1 MEEFVDIANGFIN
14 AGQYREAI
22 FFANKTIE
30 KYPDFSEAYEYRGIA
45 RYILLEIDDAYA
57 DLTRAIE
64 LDPGNHKAFASRSN
78 LNAYKEKYEEALSD
92 CEKAIQLEP
101 ANLNYKNQ
109 EAELYMIRKDYE
121 KCISSTSY
129 VLNFLPADYTALWF
143 KANAL
148 AGLKRHKEA
157 VEVFTII
164 LNNFMHTEGLYNNIA
179 FSQIYTNEWKEAKK
193 NFQAAIRLNP
203 AWAYPW
209 DNLGYVYYLE
219 KNYDEALKLINKS
232 ILLDPSNSWAYK
244 SRAIVYLAT
253 GKRTE
258 AKSDLLRANELG
270 YSRIYDEEVNE
281 LLSKE
286 FNEH

>member
-78 LNAYKEKYEEALSD
+78 LNAYKEKNEEALSD

>member
-1 MEEFVDIANGFIN
+1 MEDFVDIANGFIN
-14 AGQYREAI
+14 AGQYREAVL
-22 FFANKTIE
+22 FANKTLE

-45 RYILLEIDDAYA
+45 RYILLEIENAYDD
-57 DLTRAIE
+57 LSKAIE
-64 LDPGNHKAFASRSN
+64 LDPGNHKALSSRSR
-78 LNAYKEKYEEALSD
+78 LNAFKEKYEEAISD
-92 CEKAIQLEP
+92 CEKAIQLAP

-121 KCISSTSY
+121 KCISSASY

-157 VEVFTII
+157 VAVFTII
-164 LNNFMHTEGLYNNIA
+164 QNNFTHSEELYNNIA
-179 FSQIYTNEWKEAKK
+179 FSQIYTQEWEAAKK

-203 AWAYPW
+203 EFAYPW
-209 DNLGYVYYLE
+209 DNMGYVYYLE

-244 SRAIVYLAT
+244 NRAIVYLAT
-253 GKRTE
+253 GKRAE
-258 AKSDLLRANELG
+258 ARSDLYRANDLG
-270 YSRIYDEEVNE
+270 YSRVYDEEVNE
-281 LLSKE
+281 LLRTE